1 MSDPQIIGSDFDLVP
16 VGERIRLTREH
27 FGLSQQQF
35 GEKLGFSRR
44 QLIAWENAANAP
56 PIALLAAI
64 RRQFDIDPEWVL
76 LGPGRKPLRDVG
88 LKGTDRR
95 KRVEKDVAKLV
106 EAAGLRLSRRVMD
119 SLVELI
125 LEEEPED
132 EKQARQKML
141 KTLRSMA
148 MDMAK

>member
-1 MSDPQIIGSDFDLVP
+1 MC
-16 VGERIRLTREH
+16 
-27 FGLSQQQF
+27 
-35 GEKLGFSRR
+35 
-44 QLIAWENAANAP
+44 
-56 PIALLAAI
+56 
-64 RRQFDIDPEWVL
+64 
-76 LGPGRKPLRDVG
+76 DVG
-88 LKGTDRR
+88 HKGTDRR

-106 EAAGLRLSRRVMD
+106 DSAGLKFSRRVMD